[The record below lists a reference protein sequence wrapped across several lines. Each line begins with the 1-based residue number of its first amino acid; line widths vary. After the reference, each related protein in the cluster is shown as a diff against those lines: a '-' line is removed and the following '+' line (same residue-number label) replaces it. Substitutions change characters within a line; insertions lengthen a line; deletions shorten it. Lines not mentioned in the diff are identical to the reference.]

1 MAGYLAGFPDTTNV
15 LAINRLCSS
24 GLEAT
29 SIIASKIKSGV
40 IDIGIGAGVENMS
53 MYDMNKSLDTE
64 KISDAVFEHEKAR
77 NCMIPMGVTSENVAE
92 MYKISREIQ
101 DKFAVESHRK
111 ASAAQDNGLFNEEIV
126 VVKTT
131 VKDKDGNEKEVTITQ
146 DDGIRKQTTFEGL
159 SKLKPAFKKEG
170 STTAGNASQV
180 TEGAA
185 GVLLAR
191 RSVAEKLGLPILA
204 KFVAYAVSGVPPEIM
219 GKYLILVQF

>member
-111 ASAAQDNGLFNEEIV
+111 ASAAQEQGLFNEEIV

-170 STTAGNASQV
+170 STTAGNAS
-180 TEGAA
+180 
-185 GVLLAR
+185 
-191 RSVAEKLGLPILA
+191 
-204 KFVAYAVSGVPPEIM
+204 
-219 GKYLILVQF
+219 